1 MMRVPLLRG
10 LAYARPL
17 RRLARVEVGAWRS
30 QTGRVLI
37 AAEGRTGPRP
47 CATKQ
52 KAIFCPIAS
61 QLQGGAAPAK

>member
-17 RRLARVEVGAWRS
+17 RRLARVEVGARMSRSGHGIGAWRS

-37 AAEGRTGPRP
+37 EAEGGRTAVRP
-47 CATKQ
+47 
-52 KAIFCPIAS
+52 
-61 QLQGGAAPAK
+61 APLRD